1 MDERIHMELLAP
13 AGGMEQL
20 RAAVQFGADAVYLAA
35 DRFGMRARAANFR
48 LDEIPA
54 AVAFAHDHGVKV
66 HVTCNIL
73 MHPDDI
79 DELPAFFRALDTA
92 GVDAFII
99 GDLGAFAVA
108 GEVAPRVERHVST
121 QASVANAAA
130 ARVWHSLG
138 ASRVVCAR
146 ELSLS
151 DIARLR
157 QDAPPDLEIEA
168 FAHGAMCMA
177 VSGRCL
183 ISSYL
188 TGRSGNKGHCTQ
200 PCRWSYQLGTAAFEE
215 FAPPEAPTGFLLE
228 EEKRPGEFFPI
239 EEDDRG
245 TFIMNAKDMNM
256 LAHLREL
263 ARAGVDSIKIEGRNK
278 KAFYVASVVGAYRRV
293 LDGEPPAAVADELLA
308 VSHRPYG
315 TGFYFSEAEQ
325 APAYDGYEQ
334 ETMHVADVAA
344 CRDGFL
350 YVLCRNRFAEGD
362 ELEILAPHE
371 PSRPLIVRDLYW
383 LSIFGPDNHDE
394 DAPATAG
401 EALSRA
407 TAADWEAAA
416 VANRSCNL
424 YRIRLAA
431 ASDGAASGT
440 SDTSSASDM
449 RDASN
454 VSVASDMRDA
464 SNVSVMSDT
473 CGASGGSAP
482 CAPSLSAHVS
492 EGSFLRKRTF
502 RRSARHG

>member
-73 MHPDDI
+73 MHPGDI
-79 DELPAFFRALDTA
+79 DELPAFFRALDAA

-146 ELSLS
+146 EMSLV

-215 FAPPEAPTGFLLE
+215 FAPSEAPTEFLLE

-454 VSVASDMRDA
+454 VSV
-464 SNVSVMSDT
+464 MSDT

-482 CAPSLSAHVS
+482 CAPSLSAHVP

>member
-1 MDERIHMELLAP
+1 MELLAP

-20 RAAVQFGADAVYLAA
+20 RAAVAFGADAVYLAA
-35 DRFGMRARAANFR
+35 ERFGMRARAANFR
-48 LDEIPA
+48 MDEIPA
-54 AVAFAHDHGVKV
+54 AVAFAHEHGVKV

-79 DELPAFFRALDTA
+79 DGLPAFFRALDAA

-108 GEVAPRVERHVST
+108 GEVSPRVERHVST
-121 QASVANAAA
+121 QASVANATA

-146 ELSLS
+146 EMSLA

-200 PCRWSYQLGTAAFEE
+200 PCRWSYQLGAASPAATRPDEPAGGDLGRPSPASVVELPQSENAIGIQGGLKSAPTE
-215 FAPPEAPTGFLLE
+215 FAAGRPVEFLLE

-245 TFIMNAKDMNM
+245 TFIMNAKDLNL
-256 LAHLREL
+256 LAHLQAL
-263 ARAGVDSIKIEGRNK
+263 ADAGVDSIKIEGRNK
-278 KAFYVASVVGAYRRV
+278 KAFYVATVVGAYRRV
-293 LDGEPPAAVADELLA
+293 LDGEPPDEVADELLA

-334 ETMHVADVAA
+334 ETMHIADVVAG
-344 CRDGFL
+344 DPHHL
-350 YVLCRNRFAEGD
+350 YLLCRNRFAEGD
-362 ELEILAPHE
+362 ELEVLAPHE
-371 PSRPLIVRDLYW
+371 PSRRLIVRDLHW
-383 LSIFGPDNHDE
+383 LNTFGPDNHDE
-394 DAPATAG
+394 DAPATVE
-401 EALSRA
+401 EALTRA
-407 TAADWEAAA
+407 TTADWEAAA

-424 YRIRLAA
+424 YRILVEG
-431 ASDGAASGT
+431 GA
-440 SDTSSASDM
+440 
-449 RDASN
+449 
-454 VSVASDMRDA
+454 
-464 SNVSVMSDT
+464 
-473 CGASGGSAP
+473 CGGAP
-482 CAPSLSAHVS
+482 AAHVP

-502 RRSARHG
+502 RRSARHGS

>member
-1 MDERIHMELLAP
+1 MELLAP

-20 RAAVQFGADAVYLAA
+20 RAAVAFGADAVYLAA
-35 DRFGMRARAANFR
+35 ERFGMRARAANFR
-48 LDEIPA
+48 MDEIPA

-79 DELPAFFRALDTA
+79 DGLPPFFRALDAA

-99 GDLGAFAVA
+99 GDVGAFAVA

-121 QASVANAAA
+121 QASVANATA

-146 ELSLS
+146 EMSLA

-200 PCRWSYQLGTAAFEE
+200 PCRWSYQLGAASPAATRPDEPAGGDLGRPSPASVVELPQSENAIGIQGGLKSAPTE
-215 FAPPEAPTGFLLE
+215 FAAGRPVEFLLE

-245 TFIMNAKDMNM
+245 TFIMNAKDLNM
-256 LAHLREL
+256 LAHLQAL
-263 ARAGVDSIKIEGRNK
+263 ADAGVDSIKIEGRNK
-278 KAFYVASVVGAYRRV
+278 KAFYVATVVGAYRRV
-293 LDGEPPAAVADELLA
+293 LDGEPPDEVADELLA

-334 ETMHVADVAA
+334 ETMHIADVVAG
-344 CRDGFL
+344 DPHHL
-350 YVLCRNRFAEGD
+350 YLLCRNCFAEGD
-362 ELEILAPHE
+362 ELEVLAPHE
-371 PSRPLIVRDLYW
+371 PSRRLIVRDLHW
-383 LSIFGPDNHDE
+383 LNTFGPDNHDE
-394 DAPATAG
+394 DAPATVE
-401 EALSRA
+401 EALTRA
-407 TAADWEAAA
+407 TTADWEAAA

-424 YRIRLAA
+424 YRILVEG
-431 ASDGAASGT
+431 GA
-440 SDTSSASDM
+440 
-449 RDASN
+449 
-454 VSVASDMRDA
+454 
-464 SNVSVMSDT
+464 
-473 CGASGGSAP
+473 CGGAP
-482 CAPSLSAHVS
+482 AAHVP

-502 RRSARHG
+502 RRSARHGS